1 MGLAIGDLR
10 NRIDDTLLEDTQ
22 RRWMSDSQNSLRVF
36 YKTDVI
42 PMSESLSKTL
52 KEIQQELI
60 KETSGTLLC
69 VTPLP
74 KNIAV
79 KAKKVS
85 NTKVNADRSKP
96 VTSHTIPKN
105 EQSVESSNSV
115 RRPTSKDTKSKNRV
129 LKNTNDKCSSVHVR
143 KVSSSVSLDS
153 NKRETMNLTVCQ
165 SNTSVLKTKVVNVVN
180 DGSNI
185 VYVSCGKDMFMLSHE
200 KCVARYALSRD
211 SRVQRALFTTP
222 VAAKSKNLGATFVV
236 AKCRLSV
243 AKTPTAT
250 NKVSSVLSL
259 SPDSNDPAR
268 PLDFRFRNDHFAAI
282 IGYGDYVQVNLMIC
296 HLYYIEGLGHN
307 LFSVRQFHDGDL
319 EVALHSNTCYVRNLE
334 GGDLLT
340 GSRKSILYTISISKL
355 ATSFLVC
362 LMSKA
367 TSTKSWLLHRRLS
380 HLNFGTINQLTS
392 KDLVDGLPKFRYDKD
407 HLYSACEQDK
417 SKKASF
423 PPKLVPSTES
433 KLELLHMD
441 LCGPMR
447 VESING
453 KKYILVIVDD
463 YSRYTWVYFL
473 RTKDEAPDMIIKF
486 RKSKLLFYMAQQIIP
501 AAQLVPKFQG
511 IGRCNNY
518 VVLQSIPCSPE
529 FKIVGQILH
538 DHPLSYV
545 LTATAYVPTVYLQQ
559 FWKIVYKVLDIKDTI
574 RFKLDTQDIVYT
586 LDMFHDT
593 LQLPVETPENLFV
606 ALVNIEIIESFMH
619 TVPYQGVVD
628 KVSAFYTK
636 FLAQPWKTMFK
647 DVILYPHFTKLIIAD
662 LMKKFPSIPLRLEE
676 DYHSIKDYILLVSIY
691 TTRNVTVRRM
701 LILDAFLTKE
711 IYVTDEYKEY
721 KTVFVNVGV
730 LMNQPQLDVST
741 QGTHRSTPRAYRIPT
756 LTTTIVV
763 VDDDDDDNKEEKKYE
778 KKDDK
783 MDSLEN
789 RTEKMH
795 QGYMMRDMERKCVTT
810 DKFWKVHGKVDQVLH
825 EIRDAFHAEVPDL
838 ISKEFNAKAPHI
850 IEELFKTYVQNNVIQ
865 ERDAWEEE
873 TIIDEEEAI
882 PEDETPKLIIEFQNI
897 DKRVPTI
904 FDHARMKAT
913 RNDMLS
919 N

>member
-1 MGLAIGDLR
+1 MD
-10 NRIDDTLLEDTQ
+10 
-22 RRWMSDSQNSLRVF
+22 V
-36 YKTDVI
+36 KTAF
-42 PMSESLSKTL
+42 LNGQL
-52 KEIQQELI
+52 KEEVFVSQPDGFVDLDFPNHVYHLKKALYGQKQAPRVRYDKLSFFLTEHHFRKDLARCLDDY
-60 KETSGTLLC
+60 KRTSGGLQFLGDKL
-69 VTPLP
+69 VSWSS
-74 KNIAV
+74 
-79 KAKKVS
+79 KKQDC
-85 NTKVNADRSKP
+85 T
-96 VTSHTIPKN
+96 
-105 EQSVESSNSV
+105 
-115 RRPTSKDTKSKNRV
+115 
-129 LKNTNDKCSSVHVR
+129 
-143 KVSSSVSLDS
+143 
-153 NKRETMNLTVCQ
+153 
-165 SNTSVLKTKVVNVVN
+165 
-180 DGSNI
+180 
-185 VYVSCGKDMFMLSHE
+185 
-200 KCVARYALSRD
+200 
-211 SRVQRALFTTP
+211 
-222 VAAKSKNLGATFVV
+222 
-236 AKCRLSV
+236 
-243 AKTPTAT
+243 
-250 NKVSSVLSL
+250 
-259 SPDSNDPAR
+259 
-268 PLDFRFRNDHFAAI
+268 
-282 IGYGDYVQVNLMIC
+282 
-296 HLYYIEGLGHN
+296 
-307 LFSVRQFHDGDL
+307 
-319 EVALHSNTCYVRNLE
+319 
-334 GGDLLT
+334 
-340 GSRKSILYTISISKL
+340 TISIVEAEYEHVEK
-355 ATSFLVC
+355 
-362 LMSKA
+362 
-367 TSTKSWLLHRRLS
+367 
-380 HLNFGTINQLTS
+380 GTIELYFVGTKYQFAVLFT
-392 KDLVDGLPKFRYDKD
+392 KALPRERFEYLVHK
-407 HLYSACEQDK
+407 
-417 SKKASF
+417 
-423 PPKLVPSTES
+423 
-433 KLELLHMD
+433 
-441 LCGPMR
+441 
-447 VESING
+447 
-453 KKYILVIVDD
+453 IV
-463 YSRYTWVYFL
+463 
-473 RTKDEAPDMIIKF
+473 
-486 RKSKLLFYMAQQIIP
+486 FYMAQQIIP

-783 MDSLEN
+783 MDNKDIVQELTNIVSLSTVTTSKDPHKK
-789 RTEKMH
+789 RHISSKYSHLPRALRRMCRR
-795 QGYMMRDMERKCVTT
+795 QGHMIRDMERKCVTT

-825 EIRDAFHAEVPDL
+825 EIRDAFQDEVPAL
-838 ISKEFNAKAPHI
+838 ISKEFDAQAPQI
-850 IEELFKTYVQNNVIQ
+850 IEEIFKNYVQNNVIQ
-865 ERDAWEEE
+865 VHPTTSTSPE
-873 TIIDEEEAI
+873 TTSSEG
-882 PEDETPKLIIEFQNI
+882 
-897 DKRVPTI
+897 
-904 FDHARMKAT
+904 
-913 RNDMLS
+913 
-919 N
+919 